1 MKWNHGQASVSCTA
15 PISWIGSSHGC
26 HKPYFATHTFLFNVT
41 PGDLELPGRKHN
53 NPQNQPIQITNQNYI
68 NRIHNIT
75 NKKIPQ
81 SFFSPFLSVQSFG
94 ANFSLTSN
102 PQLQKKSRDVDS
114 RKARMTPYKT
124 PKRRYGCTCSKAR
137 RGRGFGAWEDGGS
150 MTKLWNCETWKF
162 LAAKKPSRA
171 TLKKLLGGDKDLEI

>member
-75 NKKIPQ
+75 NKKNTTQ
-81 SFFSPFLSVQSFG
+81 FFSPPLLVSSHLGRIFLWPPTPHCKKNPKMSTAGRHAWLHTRRQNG
-94 ANFSLTSN
+94 ATAVHA
-102 PQLQKKSRDVDS
+102 QKQGGAGLLVPG
-114 RKARMTPYKT
+114 RMVGP
-124 PKRRYGCTCSKAR
+124 
-137 RGRGFGAWEDGGS
+137 WL
-150 MTKLWNCETWKF
+150 LWNSDTWKF
-162 LAAKKPSRA
+162 LAKQSY
-171 TLKKLLGGDKDLEI
+171 L